1 MSTTNLSKARTGRA
15 QAVMLVRAARA
26 GVGLLVAM
34 ALTLAGRAQSTAV
47 RFDQTLPVKGMPN
60 VRGVYKPATGKY
72 QPVEYDASS
81 RSWVVVAEDFA
92 QYQTLLAERKKAE
105 EAAAQAA
112 VGGTPAQPT
121 APDPGQPGVPFRTAQ
136 AAGSLTTSGNFAAY
150 KPVTPAACSACNNT
164 AGGCHVGCP
173 SPPPPQRRGGCC
185 AVPCPK
191 ASGCLPRGRR

>member
-1 MSTTNLSKARTGRA
+1 M
-15 QAVMLVRAARA
+15 
-26 GVGLLVAM
+26 AM

-60 VRGVYKPATGKY
+60 VRGVYNPATGKY
-72 QPVEYDASS
+72 QPVEYDALS

-121 APDPGQPGVPFRTAQ
+121 APDPGQPALPFRTAQ
-136 AAGSLTTSGNFAAY
+136 AVGSLTTSDNFAAY
-150 KPVTPAACSACNNT
+150 KPVAPPACPACNNT
-164 AGGCHVGCP
+164 AGGCHVGCSCP
-173 SPPPPQRRGGCC
+173 LPPQCRGGCC
-185 AVPCPK
+185 AAPCPK
-191 ASGCLPRGRR
+191 ASGCSSRGRR